1 MASSVMTKKQAH
13 KNEDEGAPRTEQARE
28 AAQENAND
36 LREIIKK
43 LPKPPL
49 DG

>member
-1 MASSVMTKKQAH
+1 MDD
-13 KNEDEGAPRTEQARE
+13 DEPDGGKEQTSRTDQARKVVE
-28 AAQENAND
+28 EHKDD

-49 DG
+49 N